1 MRAGSLIPVR
11 SLVFSSME
19 SYSVLLERARS
30 KLPPVRAAGER
41 FVVPD
46 ADMMSDGKNT
56 VIRNLQEIASVMRR
70 EPPHLIGY
78 LAKEFGCPGVLDLPR
93 GVLKS
98 RLTKDQVAQRLREYT
113 AKYVI
118 CSECKRPDTHLQKDG
133 RLTLLICEACGA
145 QRPITVRRVVAPEK
159 PRAPV
164 VVGEIYRLTIEDV
177 GRRGD
182 GVAKKEGFV
191 IFVTGANQ
199 RGVTINAKITKV
211 LGNNAY
217 AIVQP

>member
-1 MRAGSLIPVR
+1 M
-11 SLVFSSME
+11 SSYE
-19 SYSVLLERARS
+19 ALLERARA
-30 KLPPVRAAGER
+30 KLPPVQTGGER
-41 FVVPD
+41 FQVPEPD
-46 ADMMSDGKNT
+46 IMTDGKNT
-56 VIRNLQEIASVMRR
+56 VIRNFQEITGVLRR
-70 EPPHLIGY
+70 EPEHVIGF
-78 LAKEFGCPGVLDLPR
+78 LAREFGCPGVLDLPR

-98 RLTKDQVAQRLREYT
+98 RLTKEQIGQRVRDYT

-118 CSECKRPDTHLQKDG
+118 CSECKRPDTHLKKEG
-133 RLTLLICEACGA
+133 RLTLLVCEACGA
-145 QRPITVRRVVAPEK
+145 QRPVTVRRVLTPEK
-159 PRAPV
+159 PKTPV
-164 VVGEIYRLTIEDV
+164 VVGEVYRLVIEDV

-217 AIVQP
+217 AVVQP

>member
-1 MRAGSLIPVR
+1 
-11 SLVFSSME
+11 ME
-19 SYSVLLERARS
+19 SYQALLERAHA
-30 KLPPVRAAGER
+30 KLPPVRTGGER
-41 FVVPD
+41 FQVPEPD
-46 ADMMSDGKNT
+46 VMSDGKNT
-56 VIRNLQEIASVMRR
+56 MIRNFQEITGVLRR
-70 EPPHLIGY
+70 EPDHVIQF
-78 LAKEFGCPGVLDLPR
+78 LAKELGCPGVLDLPR

-98 RLTKDQVAQRLREYT
+98 RITKDQISQRLREYT

-118 CSECKRPDTHLQKDG
+118 CSECKRPDTHLKKEG

-145 QRPITVRRVVAPEK
+145 QRPVTVRRVVAPEK
-159 PRAPV
+159 PRTPV

-191 IFVTGANQ
+191 IFVTGAAT
-199 RGVTINAKITKV
+199 RGMTVNAKITKV

>member
-1 MRAGSLIPVR
+1 MDAYETLLARAHQ
-11 SLVFSSME
+11 
-19 SYSVLLERARS
+19 
-30 KLPPVRAAGER
+30 KLPPVRPAGER
-41 FVVPD
+41 FNVPD
-46 ADMMSDGKNT
+46 PDVMGDGKNT
-56 VIRNLQEIASVMRR
+56 VIRNFQEITGVLRR
-70 EPPHLIGY
+70 EPDHLIGY
-78 LAKEFGCPGVLDLPR
+78 LAKELGCPGVLDLPR

-98 RLTKDQVAQRLREYT
+98 RLTKEQIGQRIRDYT
-113 AKYVI
+113 EKYVI

-145 QRPITVRRVVAPEK
+145 QRPVTMRRVITPEK

-164 VVGEIYRLTIEDV
+164 VVGEVYRLTIEDV

-191 IFVTGANQ
+191 IFVTGATQ
-199 RGVTINAKITKV
+199 RGSTINAKITKV

-217 AIVQP
+217 AVLQP

>member
-1 MRAGSLIPVR
+1 MQ
-11 SLVFSSME
+11 
-19 SYSVLLERARS
+19 SYQALLERARE
-30 KLPPVRAAGER
+30 KLPPVRTGGER
-41 FVVPD
+41 FQVPEPD
-46 ADMMSDGKNT
+46 VMTDGKNT
-56 VIRNLQEIASVMRR
+56 VVRNFQEITGVLRR
-70 EPPHLIGY
+70 EPAHVIGY

-98 RLTKDQVAQRLREYT
+98 RLTKDQIAQRLREYT

-118 CSECKRPDTHLQKDG
+118 CSECKRPDTHLQKEG
-133 RLTLLICEACGA
+133 RLTLLVCEACGA
-145 QRPITVRRVVAPEK
+145 QRPVTVRRVVTPEK
-159 PRAPV
+159 PKAPV
-164 VVGEIYRLTIEDV
+164 VVGEVYRVTIEDL

-199 RGVTINAKITKV
+199 RGVTVNAKITKV

-217 AIVQP
+217 AVVQP

>member
-1 MRAGSLIPVR
+1 
-11 SLVFSSME
+11 ME
-19 SYSVLLERARS
+19 SYEALLERARAQ
-30 KLPPVRAAGER
+30 LPPVRTGSER
-41 FVVPD
+41 FQVPEPD
-46 ADMMSDGKNT
+46 VMTDGKNT
-56 VIRNLQEIASVMRR
+56 VIRNFQEIASVLRR
-70 EPPHLIGY
+70 EPKHLIGY

-98 RLTKDQVAQRLREYT
+98 RLTKDQIAQRIREYT

-118 CSECKRPDTHLQKDG
+118 CSECKRPDTHLQKEG
-133 RLTLLICEACGA
+133 RFTLLICEACGA
-145 QRPITVRRVVAPEK
+145 QRPVTVRRVVTPERPK
-159 PRAPV
+159 TPV
-164 VVGEIYRLTIEDV
+164 VVGEVYRLTIEDV

-199 RGVTINAKITKV
+199 RGSTVNAKITKV

-217 AIVQP
+217 AVVQP

>member
-1 MRAGSLIPVR
+1 
-11 SLVFSSME
+11 ME
-19 SYSVLLERARS
+19 SYQALLERARE
-30 KLPPVRAAGER
+30 KLPPVQTGAER
-41 FVVPD
+41 FQVPD
-46 ADMMSDGKNT
+46 ADVMSDGKNT
-56 VIRNLQEIASVMRR
+56 VVRNFQEICGVLRR
-70 EPPHLIGY
+70 EPDHLIQY
-78 LAKEFGCPGVLDLPR
+78 LAKELGCPGVLDLPR

-98 RLTKDQVAQRLREYT
+98 RLTKDQISQRVREYT

-118 CSECKRPDTHLQKDG
+118 CSECRRPDTHLKKEG

-145 QRPITVRRVVAPEK
+145 QRPVTVRRVVAPERPK
-159 PRAPV
+159 TPV
-164 VVGEIYRLTIEDV
+164 LVGEIYRLTIEDV

-191 IFVTGANQ
+191 IFVTGATQ
-199 RGVTINAKITKV
+199 RGVTVNAKVTKV

>member
-1 MRAGSLIPVR
+1 MQ
-11 SLVFSSME
+11 
-19 SYSVLLERARS
+19 SYSALLERARS
-30 KLPPVRAAGER
+30 KLPPVQTGGER
-41 FVVPD
+41 FQVPEPD
-46 ADMMSDGKNT
+46 VMTDGKNT
-56 VIRNLQEIASVMRR
+56 MIRNFQEITNVLRR
-70 EPPHLIGY
+70 EPDHLIQY
-78 LAKEFGCPGVLDLPR
+78 LAKELGCPGVLDLPR

-98 RLTKDQVAQRLREYT
+98 RLTKDQIAQRIREYT

-118 CSECKRPDTHLQKDG
+118 CSECKRPDTHLKKEG

-145 QRPITVRRVVAPEK
+145 QRPVTVRRVVAPERPK
-159 PRAPV
+159 TPV
-164 VVGEIYRLTIEDV
+164 VVGEVYRLTIEDI

-191 IFVTGANQ
+191 IFVTGATQ
-199 RGVTINAKITKV
+199 RGATVNAKVTKV

>member
-1 MRAGSLIPVR
+1 
-11 SLVFSSME
+11 ME
-19 SYSVLLERARS
+19 SYEALLERARA
-30 KLPPVRAAGER
+30 KLPPVRTGGER
-41 FVVPD
+41 FQVPD
-46 ADMMSDGKNT
+46 PDVMTDGKNT
-56 VIRNLQEIASVMRR
+56 VIRNFQEITGVLRR
-70 EPPHLIGY
+70 EPEHVIGY

-98 RLTKDQVAQRLREYT
+98 RLSKDQIAQRIREYT

-133 RLTLLICEACGA
+133 RLTLLVCEACGA
-145 QRPITVRRVVAPEK
+145 RRPVTVRRVVTPEK
-159 PRAPV
+159 PKAPV
-164 VVGEIYRLTIEDV
+164 VVGEVYRLTIEDV

-191 IFVTGANQ
+191 IFVTGATQ
-199 RGVTINAKITKV
+199 RGASVNAKITKV

-217 AIVQP
+217 AVVEP

>member
-1 MRAGSLIPVR
+1 MQ
-11 SLVFSSME
+11 
-19 SYSVLLERARS
+19 SYEALLERARE
-30 KLPPVRAAGER
+30 KLPPVRTGGER
-41 FVVPD
+41 FQVPEPD
-46 ADMMSDGKNT
+46 VMTDGKNT
-56 VIRNLQEIASVMRR
+56 VIRNFQEITSVLRR
-70 EPPHLIGY
+70 EPAHLIGY

-98 RLTKDQVAQRLREYT
+98 RLTKEQVAQRIREYT

-118 CSECKRPDTHLQKDG
+118 CSECKRPDTHLQKEG
-133 RLTLLICEACGA
+133 RFTLLVCEACGA
-145 QRPITVRRVVAPEK
+145 QRPVTVRRVVTPERPK
-159 PRAPV
+159 APV
-164 VVGEIYRLTIEDV
+164 VVGEVYRVTIEDL

-199 RGVTINAKITKV
+199 RGVTVNAKVTKV

-217 AIVQP
+217 AVVQP

>member
-1 MRAGSLIPVR
+1 
-11 SLVFSSME
+11 ME
-19 SYSVLLERARS
+19 DYRTLLERARQ
-30 KLPPVRAAGER
+30 KLPEVKVGGER
-41 FVVPD
+41 FQVPEPD
-46 ADMMSDGKNT
+46 VKSDGKNT
-56 VIRNLQEIASVMRR
+56 VIRNFQEITQVLRR
-70 EPPHLIGY
+70 EPEHVIGHLARE
-78 LAKEFGCPGVLDLPR
+78 LGCPGVLDLPR

-98 RLTKDQVAQRLREYT
+98 RISKEQIQQRMREYT
-113 AKYVI
+113 EKYVI
-118 CSECKRPDTHLQKDG
+118 CSECKRPDTHLERNG

-145 QRPITVRRVVAPEK
+145 QRPVTVRRIIAPEK
-159 PRAPV
+159 PKTPV
-164 VVGEIYRLTIEDV
+164 VVGEVYRLTIEDV

-199 RGVTINAKITKV
+199 RGATINAKITKV

>member
-1 MRAGSLIPVR
+1 MEEYRA
-11 SLVFSSME
+11 
-19 SYSVLLERARS
+19 LLERARE
-30 KLPPVRAAGER
+30 KLPEVRPATER
-41 FVVPD
+41 FQVPEPD
-46 ADMMSDGKNT
+46 IMGDGKNT
-56 VIRNLQEIASVMRR
+56 VIRNFQEITTVLRR
-70 EPPHLIGY
+70 EPAHLIGY
-78 LAKEFGCPGVLDLPR
+78 LAREMGCPGVLDLPR

-98 RLTKDQVAQRLREYT
+98 RLSKDAIQQRIREYT
-113 AKYVI
+113 EKNVI
-118 CSECKRPDTHLQKDG
+118 CSECKRPDTHLSKEG

-145 QRPITVRRVVAPEK
+145 QRPVTVRRVVEPEK
-159 PRAPV
+159 PKTPV

-191 IFVTGANQ
+191 IFVTGATT
-199 RGVTINAKITKV
+199 RGTTINAKITKV

>member
-1 MRAGSLIPVR
+1 
-11 SLVFSSME
+11 ME
-19 SYSVLLERARS
+19 PYSALLERARA
-30 KLPPVRAAGER
+30 KLPPVQIGSDR
-41 FVVPD
+41 FQVPD
-46 ADMMSDGKNT
+46 PDVMTDGKNT
-56 VIRNLQEIASVMRR
+56 VIRNFQEICGVLRR
-70 EPPHLIGY
+70 DPDHVIGY

-93 GVLKS
+93 AVLKS
-98 RLTKDQVAQRLREYT
+98 RLTKDQIGQRIREYT

-118 CSECKRPDTHLQKDG
+118 CSECKRPDTHLVKEG
-133 RLTLLICEACGA
+133 RLTLLVCEACGA
-145 QRPITVRRVVAPEK
+145 QRPVTVRRVVAPEK

-164 VVGEIYRLTIEDV
+164 VVGEVYRLTIEDV

-191 IFVTGANQ
+191 IFVTGATQ
-199 RGVTINAKITKV
+199 RGSTVNAKVTKV

>member
-1 MRAGSLIPVR
+1 
-11 SLVFSSME
+11 ME
-19 SYSVLLERARS
+19 PYSTLLQRARA
-30 KLPPVRAAGER
+30 KLPPVRAGSER

-46 ADMMSDGKNT
+46 PDVMTDGRNT
-56 VIRNLQEIASVMRR
+56 VVRNLADIAGVLRR
-70 EPPHLIGY
+70 EPDHLIGH
-78 LAKEFGCPGVLDLPR
+78 LAREFGCPGVLELPR

-98 RLTKDQVAQRLREYT
+98 RLTKEAIASRIRDYT

-118 CSECKRPDTHLQKDG
+118 CTECKRPDTHLKKEG
-133 RLTLLICEACGA
+133 RLTLLVCEACGA
-145 QRPITVRRVVAPEK
+145 QRPVTVRRTVEVEK
-159 PRAPV
+159 PKTPV
-164 VVGEIYRLTIEDV
+164 VVGEVYRLTIEDI

-191 IFVTGANQ
+191 IFVTGATQ
-199 RGVTINAKITKV
+199 RGTTVNAKITKV

>member
-1 MRAGSLIPVR
+1 
-11 SLVFSSME
+11 ME
-19 SYSVLLERARS
+19 SYQALLERAHA
-30 KLPPVRAAGER
+30 KLPPVRTGGER
-41 FVVPD
+41 FQVPEPD
-46 ADMMSDGKNT
+46 VMSDGKNT
-56 VIRNLQEIASVMRR
+56 MIRNFQEITGVLRR
-70 EPPHLIGY
+70 EPDHVIQF
-78 LAKEFGCPGVLDLPR
+78 LAKELGCPGVLDLPR

-98 RLTKDQVAQRLREYT
+98 RITKDQISQRLREYT

-118 CSECKRPDTHLQKDG
+118 CSECKRPDTHLKKEG

-145 QRPITVRRVVAPEK
+145 QRPVTVRRVVAPEK
-159 PRAPV
+159 PRTPV
-164 VVGEIYRLTIEDV
+164 VVGEVYRLTIEDV

-191 IFVTGANQ
+191 IFVTGAAT
-199 RGVTINAKITKV
+199 RGMTVNAKITKV

>member
-1 MRAGSLIPVR
+1 
-11 SLVFSSME
+11 ME
-19 SYSVLLERARS
+19 AYEVLLERARS
-30 KLPPVRAAGER
+30 RLPPVRAGTER
-41 FVVPD
+41 FQVPEPD
-46 ADMMSDGKNT
+46 VMTDGKNT
-56 VIRNLQEIASVMRR
+56 VIRNLQEITAVLRR
-70 EPPHLIGY
+70 EPAHLIGF

-98 RLTKDQVAQRLREYT
+98 RLTKDQIATRIRDYT
-113 AKYVI
+113 SNYVI
-118 CSECKRPDTHLQKDG
+118 CTECKRPDTHLQKEG
-133 RLTLLICEACGA
+133 RFTLLVCEACGA
-145 QRPITVRRVVAPEK
+145 QRPITVRRVVGPERPK
-159 PRAPV
+159 TPV

-199 RGVTINAKITKV
+199 RGVTINAKVTKV

-217 AIVQP
+217 AVVQP